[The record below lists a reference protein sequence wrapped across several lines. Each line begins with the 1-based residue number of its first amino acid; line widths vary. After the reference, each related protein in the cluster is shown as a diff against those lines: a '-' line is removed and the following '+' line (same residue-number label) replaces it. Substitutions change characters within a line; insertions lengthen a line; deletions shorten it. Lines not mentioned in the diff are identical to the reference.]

1 MTSTVIGTNDPKA
14 IRRYSAGLAVDA
26 PKESYWDRKF
36 VSRSEK
42 PDAPLQEK
50 PELESDAG
58 DKIQFDLSMEMRQK
72 PTEGDNKLAGKQEN
86 LRFYTDSIMIDQ
98 MRGAVSSG
106 GAMTRKRT
114 LHDLR
119 KIAKARAA
127 EWWGRVKDEI
137 VFMYL
142 SGTAGAN
149 TEFIMGTDYTGF
161 AGNAMTAPDTDHQM
175 YGGAATSK
183 ASLTANDKM
192 SRSLIER
199 AITRAA
205 MLKTL
210 NADNVRM
217 TPIKIDGEEHY
228 VVVMGEYQAFDLR
241 NSAGSEWLDI
251 QKAAV
256 TAEGRGNPI
265 FKGGLGMIGGA
276 VLHKHESVI
285 RFTDY
290 GAGSNVDANRALF
303 LGAQAGI
310 IAYGDAGSNMRYNWK
325 EELVDFGNELIVA
338 TGCMW
343 GIKKT
348 RFNGKDFG
356 VIALDTAAKNPN

>member
-26 PKESYWDRKF
+26 PKQSYWDRKF
-36 VSRSEK
+36 VSRSET

-58 DKIQFDLSMEMRQK
+58 DKIQFDLSMEMRQT
-72 PTEGDNKLAGKQEN
+72 PTEGDNKLEGKHEN

-114 LHDLR
+114 IHDLR

-127 EWWGRVKDEI
+127 EWWGRVKDEL

-142 SGTAGAN
+142 SGTRGAN
-149 TEFIMGTDYTGF
+149 DEFIFGADYAGF
-161 AGNAMTAPDTDHQM
+161 AKNAFTAPDTDHQM
-175 YGGAATSK
+175 YGGDAVSK
-183 ASLTANDKM
+183 ATLDATDKM
-192 SRSLIER
+192 SRGLIER
-199 AITRAA
+199 AVTRAA

-217 TPIKIDGEEHY
+217 TPIKIDGEEHF
-228 VVVMGEYQAFDLR
+228 VVVMGEFQAFDLR
-241 NSAGSEWLDI
+241 NDAGAGWLDI
-251 QKAAV
+251 QKAAAA
-256 TAEGRGNPI
+256 AEGRGNPI
-265 FKGGLGMIGGA
+265 FKGGLGMINNV

-290 GAGSNVDANRALF
+290 GAGANVEANRALF
-303 LGAQAGI
+303 MGAQAGL
-310 IAYGDAGSNMRYNWK
+310 IAYGDAGSNLRYNWK
-325 EELVDFGNELIVA
+325 EELIDFGNELVVA
-338 TGCMW
+338 TGCMF
-343 GIKKT
+343 GVKKT
-348 RFNGKDFG
+348 RFNGRDFG
-356 VIALDTAAKNPN
+356 VISLDTAAKNPN